1 MPLATRFYDIESVVE
16 NILQSMFA
24 FLFFAWFNNVV
35 NERLLYFSWDSG
47 IVFFIL
53 CLFDRKSVSWGD
65 LVSRLICYIK
75 FKIQNSF

>member
-47 IVFFIL
+47 IVFFY
-53 CLFDRKSVSWGD
+53 
-65 LVSRLICYIK
+65 LVSILQEASVLGRFSQPADLLY
-75 FKIQNSF
+75 